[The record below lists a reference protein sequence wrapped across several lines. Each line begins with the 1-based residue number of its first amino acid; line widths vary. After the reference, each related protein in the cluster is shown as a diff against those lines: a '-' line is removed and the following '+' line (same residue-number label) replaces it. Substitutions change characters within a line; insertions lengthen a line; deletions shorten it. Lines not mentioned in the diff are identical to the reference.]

1 MESNFAKANY
11 YSVIAVKSYDKA
23 IVKNEAIYILFQ
35 HNGMPKLRYLSVE
48 NINSA
53 NAKVVQRVLQSLK
66 MMFEWIVVKNFEDY
80 YCSFTIW
87 QNWYN
92 PH

>member
-1 MESNFAKANY
+1 MQLLMQELLLVITSEGITWMESNFAKANY

-35 HNGMPKLRYLSVE
+35 HNGMPKLSVE

-66 MMFEWIVVKNFEDY
+66 MMFE
-80 YCSFTIW
+80 
-87 QNWYN
+87 
-92 PH
+92 